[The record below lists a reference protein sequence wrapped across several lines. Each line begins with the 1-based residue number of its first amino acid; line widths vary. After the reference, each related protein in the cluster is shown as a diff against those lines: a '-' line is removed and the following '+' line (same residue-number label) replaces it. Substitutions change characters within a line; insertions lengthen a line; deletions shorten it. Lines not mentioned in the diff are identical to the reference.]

1 MLKFIFSLYII
12 LSLNSTPKREIPRV
26 AAILSL
32 TEVESA
38 WDVYAGSGKLATGVV
53 AARRRG
59 DAGGVY
65 VLLPTTG
72 GV

>member
-1 MLKFIFSLYII
+1 MCI
-12 LSLNSTPKREIPRV
+12 LVKNNVKHQKVISVPRV

-38 WDVYAGSGKLATGVV
+38 GDVYVGSGKVEAVV
-53 AARRRG
+53 AAARRRG

-65 VLLPTTG
+65 ELLPTTG

>member
-1 MLKFIFSLYII
+1 M
-12 LSLNSTPKREIPRV
+12 PRREIPRV

-38 WDVYAGSGKLATGVV
+38 GDVYVGSGKLATGV
-53 AARRRG
+53 AAVRRRG